1 MLKVAKNCNYH
12 SSFHKNIPNTHTF
25 QSHCCMIITSFAPK
39 YLSIKKIIKT
49 IIEMVPSNVSSSS
62 LINSSSEQMLS
73 TFTSISVTRKNKQF
87 YCILVLTSY
96 INHALTQNIDVNVP
110 FYDHGKKNLRERPFS
125 PTNGRDQVKTSMKF
139 GNQYG
144 CGEQLNCRIFIT
156 LFSYFNMAAEISN

>member
-1 MLKVAKNCNYH
+1 M
-12 SSFHKNIPNTHTF
+12 
-25 QSHCCMIITSFAPK
+25 
-39 YLSIKKIIKT
+39 
-49 IIEMVPSNVSSSS
+49 
-62 LINSSSEQMLS
+62 
-73 TFTSISVTRKNKQF
+73 
-87 YCILVLTSY
+87 LTSY